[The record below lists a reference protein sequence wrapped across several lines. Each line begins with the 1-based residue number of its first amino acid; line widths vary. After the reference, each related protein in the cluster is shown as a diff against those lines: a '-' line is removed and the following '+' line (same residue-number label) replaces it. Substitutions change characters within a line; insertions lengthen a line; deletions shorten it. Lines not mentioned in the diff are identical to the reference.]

1 MEYTPALVFSA
12 LLALGL
18 EWFPGLSGWWEKL
31 TPARKT
37 TINAFGV
44 ALIAIA
50 SMLISCQRGN
60 ECPAD
65 VWGAVS
71 GFLLT
76 ALLSL
81 GVNQATYQ
89 AVKRQN
95 FA

>member
-12 LLALGL
+12 LLALIL
-18 EWFPGLSGWWEKL
+18 EWFPGVSAWWAALSA
-31 TPARKT
+31 PRKT
-37 TINAFGV
+37 ALNAFGV
-44 ALIAIA
+44 ALISIA
-50 SMLISCQRGN
+50 SMLIACQRGN

-89 AVKRQN
+89 AAKREH